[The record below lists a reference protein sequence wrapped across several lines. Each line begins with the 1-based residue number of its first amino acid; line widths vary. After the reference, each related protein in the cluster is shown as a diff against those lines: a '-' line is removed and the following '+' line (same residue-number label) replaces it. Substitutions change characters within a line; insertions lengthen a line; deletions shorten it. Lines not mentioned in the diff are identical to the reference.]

1 MIRGFLWERDDWP
14 ELRFDPA
21 RLSRLLVAVA
31 GTEGRVAGALAA
43 LATGER
49 DALAREALVST
60 ALDTSEIEGERI
72 RPESIRASL
81 TRRLALRRADGSDPA
96 ADGVVSL
103 SVDAIRNAAAPL
115 TRERLF
121 AWHRELLAS
130 APRGIAVGAWRPN
143 SDDPMQVVSGPP
155 GARIIHFE
163 APPAARVGSEMN
175 AYVAWIESTAA
186 AALPPVALAAI
197 AHFRFLTIHPF
208 ADGNGRIGRAIADL
222 VLTRAQ
228 PDAAQYVS
236 LSRQILTER
245 PAYYETLERT
255 QRGDVNVTAWVEWF
269 AQCYERAAEH
279 TLAAIEELT
288 RASRF
293 WRDHA
298 GVELNARQRKV
309 LERYLSGS
317 FDGWIN
323 TTKYAALAKTS
334 ADTALRDIA
343 DLVAKNILAANDGR
357 ARKTSYRLR

>member
-1 MIRGFLWERDDWP
+1 
-14 ELRFDPA
+14 
-21 RLSRLLVAVA
+21 
-31 GTEGRVAGALAA
+31 
-43 LATGER
+43 
-49 DALAREALVST
+49 
-60 ALDTSEIEGERI
+60 
-72 RPESIRASL
+72 
-81 TRRLALRRADGSDPA
+81 
-96 ADGVVSL
+96 
-103 SVDAIRNAAAPL
+103 
-115 TRERLF
+115 
-121 AWHRELLAS
+121 
-130 APRGIAVGAWRPN
+130 
-143 SDDPMQVVSGPP
+143 MQVVSGPA